1 MNSAKNN
8 IIKFPNSFVNQI
20 SSFSFS
26 LTFNKPNQI
35 FMESLLDSNILTGSR
50 TNDNYDK
57 ISFQANNICSIFDFL
72 DYCKERNGVKKINYN
87 QALKIIWCLTQQIQC
102 LEKYNFTFYKIDMDH
117 IMVVDYEKFLYINF
131 DSIVEIKHGSNN
143 VNVNNNFSN
152 RSNKNICFLK
162 PFNKN
167 GFISPEISNI
177 TTIPC
182 SIDFRSVYYSLA
194 HLIFFLLFEKKINNI
209 GLDPDLNIDLDLQL
223 GEEYE
228 TNNSIISYN
237 NNFNYIQNKYFIH
250 KQVFNELKPIFYTKL
265 YWFLLRNLS
274 LNPNNRVIF
283 FI

>member
-1 MNSAKNN
+1 MNSNKK
-8 IIKFPNSFVNQI
+8 IILKFSNSYVNQI

-26 LTFNKPNQI
+26 LNFNKSNQL

-57 ISFQANNICSIFDFL
+57 IFFQANNISSFSQFL
-72 DYCKERNGVKKINYN
+72 DYCKERNGVKKITYN
-87 QALKIIWCLTQQIQC
+87 LALKIIWCITQQIQS
-102 LEKYNFTFYKIDMDH
+102 LEKNNFTFFKLDMEH
-117 IMVVDYEKFLYINF
+117 ILVIDYEKFIYFNF
-131 DSIVEIKHGSNN
+131 ESIMEI
-143 VNVNNNFSN
+143 NNNNIFSN
-152 RSNKNICFLK
+152 KPNKNICFFK
-162 PFNKN
+162 PFNRS
-167 GFISPEISNI
+167 GFISPEISSI
-177 TTIPC
+177 TSIPC

-209 GLDPDLNIDLDLQL
+209 GLDPNLNIDLDLEL
-223 GEEYE
+223 DESYE

-274 LNPNNRVIF
+274 LKPIDRFIF
-283 FI
+283 FL